1 MRHGA
6 PCGVGMDL
14 RTLLDVVVSAPSLQR
29 AAALASSHRIH
40 LTLGVPDAA
49 KAATAA
55 ALFRA
60 TGRSLLLV
68 VPRPE
73 QAEALAEELAAWL
86 GEGEPMLLFPD
97 REALPYERLAPD
109 LEAVAGRLRVLARL
123 RHGGPALV
131 VASARALAQRTITPQ
146 ELAAA
151 SPVLRPG
158 DLLEPEH
165 FLRSLLA
172 WGYSLEP
179 VVERPGQAARR
190 GGIVDVF
197 RPTEQLPLR
206 IELWGNRIESLRRFD
221 PETQRSLG
229 AVPEAELG
237 PAREALFARPWPSWA
252 DELDFSPLPPEGQ
265 QRFRRELEE
274 LAQSQASQDDHFWVP
289 FFARGTLLE
298 HLPADALLV
307 VDERPELMAFL
318 RELEGQSLAARSEME
333 ERGELPRGLPLPHQ
347 PAAEVLSA
355 LEGADRLLWLSR
367 WASGDEGEAALRLPF
382 APAQGFGGQLRRL
395 LTEAM
400 RESRRGMRVVIVSQ
414 QAPRLSEL
422 LAEQGQ
428 PEGVEVVHGSLSGG
442 WRLEEGDA
450 RLLLLSDRE
459 VFGTSKERRPQPRRY
474 LTAQVFLSELSP
486 GDYVV
491 HTDHGIGRFRGLVRS
506 SLDGVERE
514 YLELEYAE
522 GDRLLV
528 PVDQM
533 DRVARYLGPSD
544 HEPRLTRLGSGE
556 WQKTKQ
562 RVRQAVADLARE
574 LVTIYAAREVFPGH
588 PFPPDTPWQLELEAS
603 FPYLETPDQLAAIA
617 EVKRDMESPRPM
629 DRLICG
635 DVGYGKTEIAL
646 RAAFKAAMD
655 GKQVA
660 VLVPTT
666 VLAQQHYE
674 TFRRRLAPFPVRVG
688 LLSRFLSE
696 REQREVV
703 KALAEGS
710 LDIVIGTHRLL
721 QRDVRFKDLGLVII
735 DEEQRFGVAHKEH
748 LKKLRREVDVLTLS
762 ATPIPRTL
770 YMALGGVRDMSLLE
784 TPPESRLPIKTYVAQ
799 YDGRLVR
806 EAIRRELARGGQ
818 VFYVHNRVHSIG
830 EAARRVQE
838 LVPEARIAIA
848 HGQMDEEELALVMEE
863 FVGGRIDVLVCTTII
878 ESGLDIPNVNT
889 IVIEDADRLGL
900 AQLYQLRGRVGR
912 GAHRAYAYL
921 LYDPRG
927 QLSETAKRRLQAIFE
942 ATELGAGFQ
951 IALRDLEIRGAGN
964 LLGPEQSGH
973 MAAVG
978 LDLYSRLLA
987 EAARRLRAAM
997 RGEVP
1002 PPPKEGPEV
1011 IVDLPISGYLPESYV
1026 PDLNQRLALY
1036 QRLAEA
1042 PSPEAVDD
1050 IAQEMRDRFGPLPP
1064 PAEGL
1069 LEVARLRSLARR
1081 AGARS
1086 LAVEGGTLVMRMAE
1100 GRRLPPSALPQPLP
1114 RGVEAGPTS
1123 LRLDPVVLGDAWR
1136 KLLREVLEG
1145 ISRAVEANGEK
1156 MGK

>member
-1 MRHGA
+1 
-6 PCGVGMDL
+6 MDL
-14 RTLLDVVVSAPSLQR
+14 SGLLEEVASAPTLRRVAQLARSPSLR
-29 AAALASSHRIH
+29 LV
-40 LTLGVPDAA
+40 LGLPDAA
-49 KAATAA
+49 KAASVA
-55 ALFRA
+55 ALFRSL
-60 TGRSLLLV
+60 GRPLLLV
-68 VPRPE
+68 LPRPE
-73 QAEALAEELAAWL
+73 QAEALADELSAWL
-86 GEGEPMLLFPD
+86 GAAAEVLVFPE
-97 REALPYERLAPD
+97 REALPYERLTPD
-109 LEAVAGRLRVLARL
+109 YEAVAARL
-123 RHGGPALV
+123 RALSRLLRPGPALV
-131 VASARALAQRTITPQ
+131 VSSARALAQRTLARP
-146 ELAAA
+146 ELAA
-151 SPVLRPG
+151 SSLRLRPG
-158 DLLEPEH
+158 DELDLERFLSRLL
-165 FLRSLLA
+165 S

-179 VVERPGQAARR
+179 AVERPGQVARR

-197 RPTEQLPLR
+197 PPASELPVR
-206 IELWGNRIESLRRFD
+206 IELWGRQVDSLRLFD
-221 PETQRSLG
+221 PETQRSRG
-229 AVPEAELG
+229 PADEVEVT
-237 PAREALFARPWPSWA
+237 PAREALFAPPWPPWTESLDLDSLSPESRQRCQREL
-252 DELDFSPLPPEGQ
+252 DELRQG
-265 QRFRRELEE
+265 
-274 LAQSQASQDDHFWVP
+274 QASAGEHFWVP

-298 HLPADALLV
+298 HLPPDAV
-307 VDERPELMAFL
+307 VVADERQELGAVL
-318 RELEGQSLAARSEME
+318 AELERQSRDARRELE
-333 ERGELPRGLPLPHQ
+333 ERGELPRGLPLPHLT
-347 PAAEVLSA
+347 AAELMAA
-355 LEGADRLLWLSR
+355 LEGAPRLVWLSR
-367 WASGDEGEAALRLPF
+367 WAADEAEGSLRLPF
-382 APAQGFGGQLRRL
+382 SPAQGYGGQLRRL
-395 LTEAM
+395 VNEVI
-400 RESRRGMRVVIVSQ
+400 RESRRGTRVVIVSH

-422 LAEQGQ
+422 LAEQGA
-428 PEGVEVVHGSLSGG
+428 PEGVAVVHGALSGG

-474 LTAQVFLSELSP
+474 FTVQAFLSELAP

-491 HTDHGIGRFRGLVRS
+491 HVDHGIARFRGLVRS
-506 SLDGVERE
+506 SRDGVERE

-562 RVRQAVADLARE
+562 RVRQAVTDLARE

-588 PFPPDTPWQLELEAS
+588 PFPADTPWQLELEAS
-603 FPYLETPDQLAAIA
+603 FPYLETPDQLVAIA

-696 REQREVV
+696 REQQEVV

-721 QRDVRFKDLGLVII
+721 QKDVHFRDLGLVII

-818 VFYVHNRVHSIG
+818 VFYVHNRVQSIG

-863 FVGGRIDVLVCTTII
+863 FVAGRVDVLVCTTII

-889 IVIEDADRLGL
+889 IIIENADRLGL

-912 GAHRAYAYL
+912 GTHRAYAYL
-921 LYDPRG
+921 LYESPERMTDAAR
-927 QLSETAKRRLQAIFE
+927 KRLEAIFE

-973 MAAVG
+973 VAAVG

-987 EAARRLRAAM
+987 EAARRMRAAM

-1002 PPPKEGPEV
+1002 PPPREGPDV
-1011 IVDLPISGYLPESYV
+1011 VLDLPITGYLPDSYV

-1042 PSPEAVDD
+1042 TSPEAVEE
-1050 IAQEMRDRFGPLPP
+1050 IAQEMADRFGPAPP
-1064 PAEGL
+1064 PTQGL
-1069 LEVARLRSLARR
+1069 LELARLRALARQ
-1081 AGARS
+1081 AGVRS
-1086 LAVEGGTLVMRMAE
+1086 LAVEGGRIVLRMAE
-1100 GRRLPPSALPQPLP
+1100 GRSLPAGALPRPLP
-1114 RGVEAGPTS
+1114 RGVEAGPSTVW
-1123 LRLDPVVLGDAWR
+1123 LNPLALEDDWR
-1136 KLLREVLEG
+1136 KLVEQVLNG
-1145 ISRAVEANGEK
+1145 IIRAVEASGEK

>member
-1 MRHGA
+1 MELG
-6 PCGVGMDL
+6 
-14 RTLLDVVVSAPSLQR
+14 TLLEVVASAPTLQR
-29 AAALASSHRIH
+29 VVAMTTSRSLR

-49 KAATAA
+49 KAPTVA

-60 TGRSLLLV
+60 SGRSLLLV

-73 QAEALAEELAAWL
+73 RAEALAEEVAAWL
-86 GEGEPMLLFPD
+86 GDGESVLLFPD
-97 REALPYERLAPD
+97 REALPYERLGPD

-123 RHGGPALV
+123 RQGRPVLV
-131 VASARALAQRTITPQ
+131 VASARALAQRTLTPS
-146 ELAAA
+146 ELAEA
-151 SPVLRPG
+151 SPVLRQG
-158 DLLEPEH
+158 DRLEPER
-165 FLRSLLA
+165 FLRSLLD
-172 WGYSLEP
+172 WGYTLEP
-179 VVERPGQAARR
+179 AAERPGHVARR
-190 GGIVDVF
+190 GGIIDVF
-197 RPTEQLPLR
+197 PPGQDLPLR

-229 AVPEAELG
+229 PVAEAELG
-237 PAREALFARPWPSWA
+237 PAREASFRRPWPPWTEA
-252 DELDFSPLPPEGQ
+252 LDLSSLPAEAQVRLG
-265 QRFRRELEE
+265 RELEE
-274 LAQSQASQDDHFWVP
+274 LAQSGSGHADHFWVP
-289 FFARGTLLE
+289 FFACGTLLQ
-298 HLPADALLV
+298 HLPGDSLVV
-307 VDERPELMAFL
+307 VDERSELQASL
-318 RELEGQSLAARSEME
+318 RELEAQSLAARSEME
-333 ERGELPRGLPLPHQ
+333 QRGELPRGLPLPHL
-347 PAAEVLSA
+347 PSSEMLTA
-355 LEGADRLLWLSR
+355 LEAVPKLLWLSR
-367 WASGDEGEAALRLPF
+367 WASGEEGEDTLRLPF

-395 LTEAM
+395 LVEAT
-400 RESRRGMRVVIVSQ
+400 RESQRGTRVVIVSH
-414 QAPRLSEL
+414 QAPRLSEM
-422 LAEQGQ
+422 LAEQG
-428 PEGVEVVHGSLSGG
+428 PTEGVKIVHGSLAGG

-491 HTDHGIGRFRGLVRS
+491 HADHGIGRFRGLVRS

-556 WQKTKQ
+556 WQRTKQ

-703 KALAEGS
+703 KALANGS

-748 LKKLRREVDVLTLS
+748 LKRLRREVDVLTLS

-784 TPPESRLPIKTYVAQ
+784 TPPESRLPIKTYVAE

-818 VFYVHNRVHSIG
+818 VFYVHNRVQSIG

-863 FVGGRIDVLVCTTII
+863 FVAGRIDVLVCTTII

-921 LYDPRG
+921 LYDPRS
-927 QLSETAKRRLQAIFE
+927 QLSEAAKRRLQAIFE

-1002 PPPKEGPEV
+1002 PPPREGPEI

-1042 PSPEAVDD
+1042 PSPEAVDEV
-1050 IAQEMRDRFGPLPP
+1050 AGELRDRFGPLPP

-1081 AGARS
+1081 AGVRS
-1086 LAVEGGTLVMRMAE
+1086 LAVEGGALVVRMAE
-1100 GRRLPPSALPQPLP
+1100 GRRLPAAALPRPLP
-1114 RGVEAGPTS
+1114 RGAEAGPTS
-1123 LRLDPVVLGDAWR
+1123 LRLDPVALGDGWR

-1145 ISRAVEANGEK
+1145 IISADEACGEK

>member
-1 MRHGA
+1 MELSELLTAIASARS
-6 PCGVGMDL
+6 L
-14 RTLLDVVVSAPSLQR
+14 RRVAGLVASP
-29 AAALASSHRIH
+29 ALRLS
-40 LTLGVPDAA
+40 LGVPDAA
-49 KAATAA
+49 KAATVA

-60 TGRSLLLV
+60 SGRPLLLV
-68 VPRPE
+68 VARPE

-86 GEGEPMLLFPD
+86 GEGGPVLLFPD

-109 LEAVAGRLRVLARL
+109 QQAVAGRLQALARL
-123 RHGGPALV
+123 RRGQPLLL
-131 VASARALAQRTITPQ
+131 VASARALAQGTLTPE
-146 ELAAA
+146 ELAET

-158 DLLEPEH
+158 QRLELAP
-165 FLRSLLA
+165 FLQSLLR
-172 WGYSLEP
+172 WGYSLAP
-179 VVERPGQAARR
+179 SVERPGQAARR

-197 RPTEQLPLR
+197 PPAADLPLR
-206 IELWGNRIESLRRFD
+206 IELWGDRIESLRRFD
-221 PETQRSLG
+221 PDSQRSLG
-229 AVPEAELG
+229 AIAEAELG
-237 PAREALFARPWPSWA
+237 PAREALFARPWPPWA
-252 DELDFSPLPPEGQ
+252 EALDLSSLPPERR
-265 QRFRRELEE
+265 QRFRGELQE
-274 LAQSQASQDDHFWVP
+274 LAEAQASQGEHFWVP
-289 FFARGTLLE
+289 FFARGTLLQ

-307 VDERPELMAFL
+307 ADERSELTAAL
-318 RELEGQSLAARSEME
+318 RELEGQSLAARAELE
-333 ERGELPRGLPLPHQ
+333 GAGELPRGLPLPHLG
-347 PAAEVLSA
+347 AAELLSA
-355 LEGADRLLWLSR
+355 LEGVPRLLWLSR
-367 WASGDEGEAALRLPF
+367 WAAGEGEGSLRLPF
-382 APAQGFGGQLRRL
+382 AAAQGYGGQLRRL
-395 LTEAM
+395 LAEAL
-400 RESRRGMRVVIVSQ
+400 REGRQGTRVVIVSH
-414 QAPRLSEL
+414 QAPRLREL
-422 LAEQGQ
+422 LGQ
-428 PEGVEVVHGSLSGG
+428 EGPAAGVGIVHGSLSGG
-442 WRLEEGDA
+442 WRLEEGEV

-491 HTDHGIGRFRGLVRS
+491 HADHGIGRFRGLVRS

-528 PVDQM
+528 PVEQM
-533 DRVARYLGPSD
+533 ERVARYLGPSD
-544 HEPRLTRLGSGE
+544 YEPRLTRLGSGE

-574 LVTIYAAREVFPGH
+574 LVSIYAAREVFPGH
-588 PFPPDTPWQLELEAS
+588 PFPPDSPWQLELEAS

-646 RAAFKAAMD
+646 RAAFKAALD

-660 VLVPTT
+660 LLVPTT
-666 VLAQQHYE
+666 VLAQQHYD

-696 REQREVV
+696 REQRQVV
-703 KALAEGS
+703 EALAQGT

-748 LKKLRREVDVLTLS
+748 LKRLRREVDVLTLS

-818 VFYVHNRVHSIG
+818 VFYVHNRVQSIG

-863 FVGGRIDVLVCTTII
+863 FVAGGIDVLVCTTII

-921 LYDPRG
+921 LYGPRG
-927 QLSETAKRRLQAIFE
+927 QLSEAAKRRLQAIFE

-987 EAARRLRAAM
+987 EAARRLRAAL

-1002 PPPKEGPEV
+1002 PPPREGPEV
-1011 IVDLPISGYLPESYV
+1011 IVDLPISGYLPDSYV

-1042 PSPEAVDD
+1042 PSPAAV
-1050 IAQEMRDRFGPLPP
+1050 AELAKELRDRYGPLPP
-1064 PAEGL
+1064 AAQGL
-1069 LEVARLRSLARR
+1069 LEVARLRALARQ
-1081 AGARS
+1081 AGVRS
-1086 LAVEGGTLVMRMAE
+1086 LALEGGVVVLRLAQ
-1100 GRRLPPSALPQPLP
+1100 GRRLPLEALPSPLP

-1123 LRLDPVVLGDAWR
+1123 LRLDPLLLGEGWR
-1136 KLLREVLEG
+1136 QRLQELLEALA
-1145 ISRAVEANGEK
+1145 RAGEQCGEK

>member
-1 MRHGA
+1 MN
-6 PCGVGMDL
+6 L
-14 RTLLDVVVSAPSLQR
+14 SSLLDVVARAPSLR
-29 AAALASSHRIH
+29 RLVEAATGPALRLSV
-40 LTLGVPDAA
+40 GVPDAA
-49 KAATAA
+49 KAATVA
-55 ALFRA
+55 ALYRA
-60 TGRSLLLV
+60 CGRTVLLL

-73 QAEALAEELAAWL
+73 QAEALADELTAWL
-86 GEGEPMLLFPD
+86 GEGDHVLLFPE
-97 REALPYERLAPD
+97 REALPYERLGPD
-109 LEAVAGRLRVLARL
+109 LQAVAARLRALARL
-123 RHGGPALV
+123 RRGGPALV
-131 VASARALAQRTITPQ
+131 VASARAVAQRTLAPD
-146 ELAAA
+146 ELAET

-158 DLLEPEH
+158 DRLDLEP
-165 FLRSLLA
+165 FLARLLR
-172 WGYSLEP
+172 WGYSLTGA
-179 VVERPGQAARR
+179 VERPGQAARR
-190 GGIVDVF
+190 GGILDVF
-197 RPTEQLPLR
+197 PPARDLPLR
-206 IELWGNRIESLRRFD
+206 IELWGNRIESLRSFD
-221 PETQRSLG
+221 PDSQRSLG
-229 AVPEAELG
+229 TVEEAEVG
-237 PAREALFARPWPSWA
+237 PAREALFAPPWPAWA
-252 DELDFSPLPPEGQ
+252 DALEMDSLSSERRE
-265 QRFRRELEE
+265 RFARELEE
-274 LAQSQASQDDHFWVP
+274 LRRTQASSGEHFWVP
-289 FFARGTLLE
+289 FFARGTLLQ
-298 HLPADALLV
+298 HLPADALVLA
-307 VDERPELMAFL
+307 DERPELAAAL
-318 RELEGQSLAARSEME
+318 SELEEQSRAARSELE
-333 ERGELPRGLPLPHQ
+333 AAGEIPGGLPLPHL
-347 PAAEVLSA
+347 PAAEMLSA
-355 LEGADRLLWLSR
+355 LEGVPRLVWLSR
-367 WASGDEGEAALRLPF
+367 WTPGEGEGSLRLPF
-382 APAQGFGGQLRRL
+382 AAAQGYGGQFRRL
-395 LTEAM
+395 LADAL
-400 RESRRGMRVVIVSQ
+400 RESRRGTAVVIVSH

-422 LAEQGQ
+422 LAE
-428 PEGVEVVHGSLSGG
+428 EGPAAGVAVVHGALSGG

-459 VFGTSKERRPQPRRY
+459 VFGTGKERRPQPRRY

-491 HTDHGIGRFRGLVRS
+491 HVDHGIGRFRGLVRS
-506 SLDGVERE
+506 SVDGVERE

-562 RVRQAVADLARE
+562 RVRQAVTDLARE

-603 FPYLETPDQLAAIA
+603 FPYVETPDQMMAIA

-696 REQREVV
+696 REQQEVV

-721 QRDVRFKDLGLVII
+721 QKDVRFRDLGLVII

-784 TPPESRLPIKTYVAQ
+784 TPPESRLPIRTYVSE

-818 VFYVHNRVHSIG
+818 VFYVHNRVQTIG

-863 FVGGRIDVLVCTTII
+863 FVAGRIDVLVCTTIV

-889 IVIEDADRLGL
+889 IVIENADRLGL

-927 QLSETAKRRLQAIFE
+927 QITEAAKRRLQAIFE

-987 EAARRLRAAM
+987 EAARRLRAVL

-1002 PPPKEGPEV
+1002 PPPREGPEI
-1011 IVDLPISGYLPESYV
+1011 IVDLPISGYLPDSYV

-1042 PSPEAVDD
+1042 PSPAAVDD
-1050 IAQEMRDRFGPLPP
+1050 LAHELLDRFGPPPP
-1064 PAEGL
+1064 PAQGL
-1069 LEVARLRSLARR
+1069 LEVSRLRALARQ
-1081 AGARS
+1081 AGVRS
-1086 LAVEGGTLVMRMAE
+1086 LAVEGGVVVLRLAE
-1100 GRRLPPSALPQPLP
+1100 GRRLPEEALPRPLP
-1114 RGVEAGPTS
+1114 RGVQAGPTS
-1123 LRLDPVVLGDAWR
+1123 LRLDPLLLGEGWR
-1136 KLLREVLEG
+1136 ALLREVLESLAAAAEG
-1145 ISRAVEANGEK
+1145 CGEK